1 MDVARLK
8 RLRWRCRRG
17 MRELDLLLEPWLARH
32 GETMDTAALAEF
44 ERFLD
49 CPDMDLHDWL
59 TGRSEPG
66 DPHFAELIA
75 HIRAPAPPF

>member
-1 MDVARLK
+1 
-8 RLRWRCRRG
+8 
-17 MRELDLLLEPWLARH
+17 MRELDLLLEPWLARY
-32 GETMDTAALAEF
+32 GETLDSAALADF

-66 DPHFAELIA
+66 DPLFADMIEQL
-75 HIRAPAPPF
+75 RALERSS